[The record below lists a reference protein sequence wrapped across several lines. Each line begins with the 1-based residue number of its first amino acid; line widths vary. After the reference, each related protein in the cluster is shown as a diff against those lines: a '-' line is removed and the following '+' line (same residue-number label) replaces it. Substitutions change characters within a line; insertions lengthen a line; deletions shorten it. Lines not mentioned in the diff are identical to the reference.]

1 MGARVSDSSEMKIQV
16 MPPGKTPILEEAL
29 QETEGNLEW
38 TPEKGDSKNQLHPLN
53 QLLWEKGEFSLK
65 FQIK

>member
-1 MGARVSDSSEMKIQV
+1 MGARVSDPSEVKIWV

-38 TPEKGDSKNQLHPLN
+38 TPEKGDSKNQSHPLN
-53 QLLWEKGEFSLK
+53 QLL
-65 FQIK
+65 